1 MFAAE
6 FRVRSNQNGGR
17 MLTRA
22 LLCFSLALVAAGSAW
37 SQNYP
42 AKPIRLIV
50 GYAPG
55 GSVDTTARIF
65 APRLTADLGQQVIIE
80 NRAGA
85 ASNIA
90 ADYVAKSPPDGY
102 TLFWSSG
109 TGLGTNLAFYQK
121 MPYNPLKDFAPI
133 SLLLYQ
139 SNGLVVNP
147 SVPAT
152 TTKELIAL
160 ARARPGQLNYG
171 SAGSGTSQHMTAE
184 LFSKMTGVKMTGVA
198 YKGGAPA
205 LVDLVGGHV
214 DLVFSPLP
222 EVIPYVRAKRLRAIA
237 VSGAKR
243 SPALPDVPTVGE
255 TVPGFAFEGFLGVV
269 GPAAL
274 SPEVIAR
281 LNAAANKALQDPDTK
296 TKLIDLGLG
305 LAGSTPEQLGAHMRE
320 QSAQM
325 IRVARDAGIK
335 PLD

>member
-1 MFAAE
+1 MSA
-6 FRVRSNQNGGR
+6 RILSYS
-17 MLTRA
+17 A
-22 LLCFSLALVAAGSAW
+22 LAFICIAGAAW

-42 AKPIRLIV
+42 VKPVRLVV

-65 APRLTADLGQQVIIE
+65 APRMSADLGQQVIVE

-121 MPYNPLKDFAPI
+121 MTYNPLKDFAPI
-133 SLLLYQ
+133 ALLLYQ
-139 SNGLVVNP
+139 ANGLVVNP
-147 SVPAT
+147 TVPAK

-160 ARARPGQLNYG
+160 AKARPGQLNYG
-171 SAGSGTSQHMTAE
+171 TAGSGSSQHMTAE
-184 LFSKMTGVKMTGVA
+184 LFSRMAGIKMTGVA

-205 LVDLVGGHV
+205 LVDLIGGHV

-222 EVIPYVRAKRLRAIA
+222 EVIPYIQGGRLRPIA
-237 VSGAKR
+237 VSSAQRAPK
-243 SPALPDVPTVGE
+243 LPEVPTVGE
-255 TVPGFAFEGFLGVV
+255 TLPGFAFEGFIGIA
-269 GPAAL
+269 GPAAM
-274 SPEVIAR
+274 PAEVVKR
-281 LNAAANKALQDPDTK
+281 LNAAANKALQEPDVK
-296 TKLIDLGLG
+296 NRLLELGLG
-305 LAGSTPEQLGAHMRE
+305 IAGGTPDQLGAHMRE
-320 QSAQM
+320 QTAQM
-325 IRVARDAGIK
+325 IRIAKEAGIK